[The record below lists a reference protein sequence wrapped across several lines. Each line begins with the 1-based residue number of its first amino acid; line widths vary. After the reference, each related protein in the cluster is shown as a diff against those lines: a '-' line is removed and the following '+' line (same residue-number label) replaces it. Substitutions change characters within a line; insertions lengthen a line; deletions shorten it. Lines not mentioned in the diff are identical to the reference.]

1 MPLPPCTASD
11 TVGTRVMARV
21 TPVERSQLFAFSS
34 IVIALHVVGWGMAAM
49 AAREYPFLM
58 GLAVLA
64 YTFGLRHAFDADH
77 IAAIDTTTRKLME
90 PGRRPFG
97 VGFYFAL
104 GHSTV
109 VFLMTLAI
117 ALTAR
122 SIAAEMPVL
131 RTVGSLV
138 GTTISGVFLYAMGI
152 VNLIVLLDVYRV
164 FRSMRR
170 GRYDAAALEAAL
182 LKRGFMTRWLGRLFD
197 LVSTPRQMYWVGL
210 LFGLGFDTAT
220 EVALLTT
227 AGVAASQAL
236 PFAAV
241 LSLPI
246 IFAAGMS
253 LLDSADGVLMCGAY
267 GWAFTNPLRKIFYN
281 LTITGLSVV
290 VALVIGTIQIV
301 TIVTDRIL
309 GVHTGIWGVIQDLDF
324 QTMGLLMA
332 GLFVGSW
339 LTSLAV
345 WHFGRLDERLT
356 PSE

>member
-1 MPLPPCTASD
+1 
-11 TVGTRVMARV
+11 MARV
-21 TPVERSQLFAFSS
+21 TAVERSQLFAFSAF
-34 IVIALHVVGWGMAAM
+34 VIALHAVGWGMAAL

-58 GLAVLA
+58 GLAGLA

-77 IAAIDTTTRKLME
+77 IAAIDTTTRRLMQ

-97 VGFYFAL
+97 VGFFFAL
-104 GHSTV
+104 GHATV
-109 VFLMTLAI
+109 VFLMTLAV
-117 ALTAR
+117 ALTAQ
-122 SIAAEMPVL
+122 SIATDMPML
-131 RTVGSLV
+131 RAVGSFV

-164 FRSMRR
+164 FRAMRR
-170 GRYDAAALEAAL
+170 GRYDGASFDAALVGG
-182 LKRGFMTRWLGRLFD
+182 GFLTRWFGRVFD
-197 LVSTPRQMYWVGL
+197 LVSRPRQMYWVGL

-227 AGVAASQAL
+227 AGIAASQAL
-236 PFAAV
+236 PLTAV
-241 LSLPI
+241 LSLPVV
-246 IFAAGMS
+246 FAAGMS

-281 LTITGLSVV
+281 LTITGLSVI

-301 TIVTDRIL
+301 TLVTDRIL

-332 GLFVGSW
+332 GLFAFSW
-339 LTSLAV
+339 IISLAV
-345 WHFGRLDERLT
+345 WHFGRLDERFTAT
-356 PSE
+356 PEP